1 MTFFYSWR
9 KTPATPKKSLRRL
22 GNEEI
27 KRQLMDSL
35 AVFNKSINIEN
46 LNERA
51 NIMQSYESYE
61 EAMDI

>member
-1 MTFFYSWR
+1 
-9 KTPATPKKSLRRL
+9 
-22 GNEEI
+22 
-27 KRQLMDSL
+27 MDSL

>member
-1 MTFFYSWR
+1 
-9 KTPATPKKSLRRL
+9 
-22 GNEEI
+22 
-27 KRQLMDSL
+27 MDSL

-51 NIMQSYESYE
+51 NIMQSYE